1 MELEDGKHIKVSAGE
16 ARIDVEGDVL
26 VVRMKDMRFLTERT
40 SSYGA
45 APSYTWKLSE
55 IFPPQKKDK
64 SNAKYRTNSD
74 LSAALLDP
82 ALAPDLRDEYRYE
95 IQRRH
100 ALAATYLL
108 FLLLGLPTGVVLRSS
123 TQLGAFTGAVGYAF
137 LYYVLAMRLG
147 KELAETGAIAPFVA
161 AWATNALFLVVGLVF
176 FVRAVLR

>member
-1 MELEDGKHIKVSAGE
+1 MELPDGKHVKVIAAE
-16 ARIDVEGDVL
+16 ARIEVEGDLL

-74 LSAALLDP
+74 LGAVLRDP
-82 ALAPDLRDEYRYE
+82 AVAPEVRDECRYE

-100 ALAATYLL
+100 ALAVTYFL
-108 FLLLGLPTGVVLRSS
+108 FLLLGLPTGLVLRSS

-147 KELAETGAIAPFVA
+147 KVLAATGAVAPFVA
-161 AWATNALFLVVGLVF
+161 AWATNGLFLAVGLVF
-176 FVRAVLR
+176 FVRTVLR